1 MKNNMT
7 KFGELKTKV
16 LVKLTE
22 AYNSGNKKELKDL
35 IKKLKSNKN
44 LVEVYK
50 FYEDMENTHI
60 AQKDN
65 ARLFVETLEPHFIQ
79 KMKTINTDCKKLD
92 KILKDVVIE
101 KNELYEWLD
110 TLSEEHNINNI
121 NTKFESK
128 EKFINFLM
136 KEKEIN
142 KDGIS
147 NVQIENFSLLNNV
160 LVSNFNIKYGDFL
173 NEDQKKKFKDIMSM
187 NEETLI
193 NETSNLKFELNS
205 KIENILNES
214 NDNSLIEKL
223 SNVKK
228 QINEKELS
236 KYNYFKLLELK
247 EGLL

>member
-22 AYNSGNKKELKDL
+22 SYNSGNKKELKDL
-35 IKKLKSNKN
+35 IKKLKSNKD

-50 FYEDMENTHI
+50 FYEDMETTYI
-60 AQKDN
+60 QQKDN

-79 KMKTINTDCKKLD
+79 KMKTIDLDCKKLN

-110 TLSEEHNINNI
+110 SLSEEHNINNI
-121 NTKFESK
+121 NDKFESK
-128 EKFINFLM
+128 EKFIKFLTE
-136 KEKEIN
+136 EKESKKEN
-142 KDGIS
+142 T
-147 NVQIENFSLLNNV
+147 NVQIENYTLLNNI
-160 LVSNFNIKYGDFL
+160 LVNNFNIKYGDFL
-173 NEDQKKKFKDIMSM
+173 NEDQKKVFKNIVSM
-187 NEETLI
+187 TEENLI
-193 NETSNLKFELNS
+193 IETNSLKVELNG

-214 NDNSLIEKL
+214 NNSSLVEKL

-228 QINEKELS
+228 QINETKLS
-236 KYNYFKLLELK
+236 RYSYFKLIELK
-247 EGLL
+247 KGLV

>member
-1 MKNNMT
+1 
-7 KFGELKTKV
+7 
-16 LVKLTE
+16 
-22 AYNSGNKKELKDL
+22 
-35 IKKLKSNKN
+35 
-44 LVEVYK
+44 
-50 FYEDMENTHI
+50 
-60 AQKDN
+60 
-65 ARLFVETLEPHFIQ
+65 
-79 KMKTINTDCKKLD
+79 MKTINTDCKKLD

-136 KEKEIN
+136 KEKEIK
-142 KDGIS
+142 KDGVS

-193 NETSNLKFELNS
+193 NETSHLKFELNS
-205 KIENILNES
+205 RIENILNES

>member
-22 AYNSGNKKELKDL
+22 SYNSGNKKELKDL
-35 IKKLKSNKN
+35 IKKLKSNKD

-50 FYEDMENTHI
+50 FYEDMETTYI
-60 AQKDN
+60 QQKDN

-79 KMKTINTDCKKLD
+79 KMKTIDSDCKKLN

-110 TLSEEHNINNI
+110 SLSEEHNINNI
-121 NTKFESK
+121 NDKFESK
-128 EKFINFLM
+128 EKFIKFLTE
-136 KEKEIN
+136 EKEN
-142 KDGIS
+142 KKENT
-147 NVQIENFSLLNNV
+147 NVQIENYTLLNNI
-160 LVSNFNIKYGDFL
+160 LVNNFNIKYGDFL
-173 NEDQKKKFKDIMSM
+173 NEDQKKIFKNIVSM
-187 NEETLI
+187 TEENLI
-193 NETSNLKFELNS
+193 NEVNSLKVELNG

-214 NDNSLIEKL
+214 NDSSLVEKL

-228 QINEKELS
+228 QINETKLS
-236 KYNYFKLLELK
+236 RYNYFKLIELK
-247 EGLL
+247 KGLV

>member
-22 AYNSGNKKELKDL
+22 SYNSGNKKELKDL
-35 IKKLKSNKN
+35 IKKLKSNKD

-50 FYEDMENTHI
+50 FYEDMETTYI
-60 AQKDN
+60 QQKDN

-79 KMKTINTDCKKLD
+79 KMKTIDSDCKKLN

-110 TLSEEHNINNI
+110 SLSEEHNINNI
-121 NTKFESK
+121 NDKFESK
-128 EKFINFLM
+128 EKFIKFLTE
-136 KEKEIN
+136 EKEN
-142 KDGIS
+142 KKENT
-147 NVQIENFSLLNNV
+147 NVQIENYTLLNNI
-160 LVSNFNIKYGDFL
+160 LVNNFNIKYGDFL
-173 NEDQKKKFKDIMSM
+173 NEDQKKVFKNIVSM
-187 NEETLI
+187 TEENLI
-193 NETSNLKFELNS
+193 NEVNSLKVEFNG

-214 NDNSLIEKL
+214 NDYSLVEKL

-228 QINEKELS
+228 QINETKLS
-236 KYNYFKLLELK
+236 RYNYFKLIELK
-247 EGLL
+247 KGLV